1 MFIGRLLQVHFNFRG
16 DEGHGRF
23 DLGDDTWGLSM
34 AAHHVLPK
42 RQVHHGLFWCLQL
55 LCTKHLSNSITLV
68 DSQVMVNN
76 SSIGKIKGIYGVF
89 SLLAR
94 VDNRDMLTRITTKIC
109 KDMYSLGPQEFVYRL
124 RMGLVGKG

>member
-1 MFIGRLLQVHFNFRG
+1 MEIITSTFHFHGRL
-16 DEGHGRF
+16 

-34 AAHHVLPK
+34 AA
-42 RQVHHGLFWCLQL
+42 QASGASGAFWCLQL
-55 LCTKHLSNSITLV
+55 WCTNHSSNSITLV

-76 SSIGKIKGIYGVF
+76 STIGKIKGIYGVF